1 LIIKNENVDNTRKE
15 QPSENI
21 FTIYVSTSFVLV
33 VSSGLLKN
41 ILFGFYCIQMQ
52 IAETG
57 GVV

>member
-1 LIIKNENVDNTRKE
+1 MKMMIT
-15 QPSENI
+15 SEKSSQVRMYSQ
-21 FTIYVSTSFVLV
+21 FLSLLDLYSLFVPV

-57 GVV
+57 GGV